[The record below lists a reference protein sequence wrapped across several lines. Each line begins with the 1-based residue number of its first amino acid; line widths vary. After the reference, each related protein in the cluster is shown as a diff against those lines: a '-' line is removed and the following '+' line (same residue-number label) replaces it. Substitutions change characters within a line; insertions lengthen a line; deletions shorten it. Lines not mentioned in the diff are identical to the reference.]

1 MLLTI
6 YSVLRRNVGHA
17 STCNS
22 VGQTAGYFLG
32 YVIFMGLESAEFC
45 NAYLRKD
52 PLPHGIVTL
61 PGSVD
66 NLQVEIN
73 VHILFRDMCE
83 TK

>member
-1 MLLTI
+1 MLSI
-6 YSVLRRNVGHA
+6 VYSVLRRNVGHA

-32 YVIFMGLESAEFC
+32 YVIFVGLESAEFC
-45 NAYLRKD
+45 NTYLRRD

-66 NLQVEIN
+66 DLQIRCKCQYSLLE
-73 VHILFRDMCE
+73 
-83 TK
+83 